1 MKKNTHETGDAAEQ
15 IATAYLIKKGYEIIK
30 TNWQF
35 GHLELDIV
43 ARDGDELVIVE
54 VKSRIGEKF
63 DHPLDAIT
71 DKKMLQVIEAA
82 EGWIQLNNWNNN
94 TRFDLIIVT
103 MTDSGTYELE
113 HYDNAFNPTA

>member
-1 MKKNTHETGDAAEQ
+1 MKKNTRETGDAAEQ
-15 IATAYLIKKGYEIIK
+15 IARAYLIKKGYQIID

-54 VKSRIGEKF
+54 VKSRIGKKF
-63 DHPLDAIT
+63 DHPLDAISE
-71 DKKMLQVIEAA
+71 KKMLQVIEAA
-82 EGWIQLNNWNNN
+82 EGWIQINDWNKN

-103 MTDSGTYELE
+103 MTYSGSYELE